1 MKQYK
6 TIEDYKKDEELQIE
20 NIVKEYSGYI
30 YTVVKNFVHDKF
42 NDEDI
47 EEIISDAFF
56 ILWKNQ
62 QKLHNEDKINFY
74 LAGIA
79 KNLIKEKIRK
89 QKSDFPLK
97 DLESFIPS
105 NIDLYENYEETAKI
119 DIIQKS
125 LNNLSDIDRLIFQL
139 FYYENKKSKEI
150 AQKLKMNEI
159 TVRSRLHRIKK
170 YLKKELELG
179 GYSYE

>member
-6 TIEDYKKDEELQIE
+6 TIKDYKKDEELQIE
-20 NIVKEYSGYI
+20 NIIKDYSGYI

-56 ILWKNQ
+56 ILWKNR
-62 QKLHNEDKINFY
+62 QKLHNEDKLNSY
-74 LAGIA
+74 LVGIA

-97 DLESFIPS
+97 DVENFISS
-105 NIDLYENYEETAKI
+105 NIDLYANYEETAKI

-125 LNNLSDIDRLIFQL
+125 LNNLSDIDRLIFKL

-170 YLKKELELG
+170 YLKKKLELG